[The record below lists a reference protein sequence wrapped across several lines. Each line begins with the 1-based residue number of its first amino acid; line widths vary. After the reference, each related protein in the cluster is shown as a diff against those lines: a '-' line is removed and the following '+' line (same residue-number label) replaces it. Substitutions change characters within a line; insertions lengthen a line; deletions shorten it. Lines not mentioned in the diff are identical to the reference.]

1 MITKVSLNI
10 TSDDPWYQT
19 YRALINSIA
28 SSSFSTSMTGR
39 IGPNIS
45 LGDGVNQCSSRTTE
59 HSLSHQ
65 RVMGLDTSDNCGF
78 NELCL

>member
-1 MITKVSLNI
+1 MRGDDHLGFIST
-10 TSDDPWYQT
+10 TSDDPVSQT

-45 LGDGVNQCSSRTTE
+45 LWKMRSTSARLVLRDGTLTLPSR
-59 HSLSHQ
+59 SH
-65 RVMGLDTSDNCGF
+65 
-78 NELCL
+78 EP